1 MHLFEQKMKKEILE
15 QIKKLGRN
23 IDNVKGNSLQED
35 LQSITFDTVLYQRP
49 TDTPWATAEEEEPI
63 YGIGD
68 FINQNESL
76 FKEDKAAFY
85 DKIIQKY
92 FRVTTEGFGQVFW
105 EASPFTPFKEE
116 TPDYAEWNGDFTDD
130 ETDLTEIVK
139 VTNDLSPDFVL
150 LFTSYGFTDSY
161 YIALSD
167 PNPENPTLFGTD
179 HEVFFR
185 EVTNEGNLEDFLNTF
200 MTKEELLEIVKR
212 RIEK

>member
-1 MHLFEQKMKKEILE
+1 M
-15 QIKKLGRN
+15 RN
-23 IDNVKGNSLQED
+23 G
-35 LQSITFDTVLYQRP
+35 TV
-49 TDTPWATAEEEEPI
+49 I
-63 YGIGD
+63 
-68 FINQNESL
+68 S
-76 FKEDKAAFY
+76 
-85 DKIIQKY
+85 
-92 FRVTTEGFGQVFW
+92 
-105 EASPFTPFKEE
+105 
-116 TPDYAEWNGDFTDD
+116 DD
-130 ETDLTEIVK
+130 ETDLTEIIK

-150 LFTSYGFTDSY
+150 LFTSYGFPDSY

>member
-1 MHLFEQKMKKEILE
+1 MKKEILE
-15 QIKKLGRN
+15 QIKKLGGN

-49 TDTPWATAEEEEPI
+49 TDTPWATAEEEESI

-92 FRVTTEGFGQVFW
+92 FRLTTEGFGQVFW
-105 EASPFTPFKEE
+105 EASPFTPFKKE

-139 VTNDLSPDFVL
+139 VTNDPSPDFVL
-150 LFTSYGFTDSY
+150 LFTSYGFPDSY

>member
-1 MHLFEQKMKKEILE
+1 MKKEILE
-15 QIKKLGRN
+15 QIKKLGGN
-23 IDNVKGNSLQED
+23 IYNVKGNSFQED

-92 FRVTTEGFGQVFW
+92 FRLTTEGFGQVFW

-116 TPDYAEWNGDFTDD
+116 TLDYAEWNCDFTDD
-130 ETDLTEIVK
+130 ETDLTEIIK

-150 LFTSYGFTDSY
+150 LFTSYGFPDSY

>member
-1 MHLFEQKMKKEILE
+1 MKKEILE
-15 QIKKLGRN
+15 QIKKLGGN

-76 FKEDKAAFY
+76 FKEDKAALY

-92 FRVTTEGFGQVFW
+92 FRLTTEGFGQVFW
-105 EASPFTPFKEE
+105 EASPFTPFKEG

-130 ETDLTEIVK
+130 ETDLTEIIK
-139 VTNDLSPDFVL
+139 VTNDPSPDFIM
-150 LFTSYGFTDSY
+150 LFTSYGFPDSY

-185 EVTNEGNLEDFLNTF
+185 EVTNEANLEDFLNTF

>member
-1 MHLFEQKMKKEILE
+1 MKKEILE
-15 QIKKLGRN
+15 QIKKLGGN

-76 FKEDKAAFY
+76 FKEDKAALY

-92 FRVTTEGFGQVFW
+92 FRLTTEGFGQVFW
-105 EASPFTPFKEE
+105 EASPFTPFKEG

-130 ETDLTEIVK
+130 ETDLTEIIK
-139 VTNDLSPDFVL
+139 VTNDHSPDFIL
-150 LFTSYGFTDSY
+150 FFTSYGFPDSY

>member
-1 MHLFEQKMKKEILE
+1 MKKEILE
-15 QIKKLGRN
+15 QIKKLGGN

-49 TDTPWATAEEEEPI
+49 TDKPWATAEEEEPI

-76 FKEDKAAFY
+76 FKEDKAALY

-92 FRVTTEGFGQVFW
+92 FRLTTEGFGQVFW
-105 EASPFTPFKEE
+105 EASPFTPFKEG

-130 ETDLTEIVK
+130 ETDLTEIIK
-139 VTNDLSPDFVL
+139 VTNDTSPDFIL
-150 LFTSYGFTDSY
+150 LFTSYGFPDSY

>member
-1 MHLFEQKMKKEILE
+1 MKKEILE
-15 QIKKLGRN
+15 QIKKLGGN

-49 TDTPWATAEEEEPI
+49 TDKPWATAEEEEPI

-76 FKEDKAAFY
+76 FKEDKAALY

-92 FRVTTEGFGQVFW
+92 FRLTTEGFGQVFW
-105 EASPFTPFKEE
+105 EASPFTPFKEG

-130 ETDLTEIVK
+130 ETDLNEIIK
-139 VTNDLSPDFVL
+139 VTNDPSPDFIL
-150 LFTSYGFTDSY
+150 LFTSYGFPDSY

>member
-1 MHLFEQKMKKEILE
+1 MKKEILE
-15 QIKKLGRN
+15 QIKKLGGN

-49 TDTPWATAEEEEPI
+49 TDKPWATAEEEEPI

-76 FKEDKAAFY
+76 FKEDKAALY

-92 FRVTTEGFGQVFW
+92 FRLTNEGFGQVFW
-105 EASPFTPFKEE
+105 EASPFTPFKEG

-130 ETDLTEIVK
+130 ETDLTEIIK
-139 VTNDLSPDFVL
+139 VTNDPSPDFIM
-150 LFTSYGFTDSY
+150 LFTSYGFPDSY

>member
-1 MHLFEQKMKKEILE
+1 MKKEILE
-15 QIKKLGRN
+15 QIKKLGGN
-23 IDNVKGNSLQED
+23 IDNVKGNSLHED

-92 FRVTTEGFGQVFW
+92 FRLTTEGFGQVFW
-105 EASPFTPFKEE
+105 EASSFTPFKEG
-116 TPDYAEWNGDFTDD
+116 TSDYAEWNGDFTDD
-130 ETDLTEIVK
+130 ETDLTEIIK
-139 VTNDLSPDFVL
+139 VTNDPSPDFIL
-150 LFTSYGFTDSY
+150 LFTSYGFPDSY

>member
-1 MHLFEQKMKKEILE
+1 MKKEILE
-15 QIKKLGRN
+15 QIKKLGGN

-49 TDTPWATAEEEEPI
+49 TDKPWATAEEEEPI

-76 FKEDKAAFY
+76 FKEDKAALY

-92 FRVTTEGFGQVFW
+92 FRLTTEGFGQVFW
-105 EASPFTPFKEE
+105 EASPFTPFKEG

-130 ETDLTEIVK
+130 ETDLNEIIK
-139 VTNDLSPDFVL
+139 VTNDPSPDFIL
-150 LFTSYGFTDSY
+150 LFTSYGFPDSY

-185 EVTNEGNLEDFLNTF
+185 EVTNEGNLEDFLDTF

>member
-1 MHLFEQKMKKEILE
+1 MKKEILE
-15 QIKKLGRN
+15 QIKKLGGN

-49 TDTPWATAEEEEPI
+49 TDKPWATAEEEEPI

-76 FKEDKAAFY
+76 FKEDKAALY

-92 FRVTTEGFGQVFW
+92 FRLTTEGFGQVFW
-105 EASPFTPFKEE
+105 EASPFTPFKEG

-130 ETDLTEIVK
+130 ETDLTEIIK
-139 VTNDLSPDFVL
+139 VTNDPSPDFIM
-150 LFTSYGFTDSY
+150 LFTSYGFPDSY

>member
-1 MHLFEQKMKKEILE
+1 MKKEILE
-15 QIKKLGRN
+15 QIKKLGGN

-76 FKEDKAAFY
+76 FKEDKAALY
-85 DKIIQKY
+85 DKIIEKY
-92 FRVTTEGFGQVFW
+92 FRLTTEGFGQVFW
-105 EASPFTPFKEE
+105 EASPFTPFKEG

-130 ETDLTEIVK
+130 ETDLTEIIK
-139 VTNDLSPDFVL
+139 VTNDPSSDFIL
-150 LFTSYGFTDSY
+150 LFTSYGFPDSY

>member
-1 MHLFEQKMKKEILE
+1 MKKEILE
-15 QIKKLGRN
+15 QIKKLGGN

-139 VTNDLSPDFVL
+139 VTNDPSPNFVL
-150 LFTSYGFTDSY
+150 LFTSYGFPDSY

-167 PNPENPTLFGTD
+167 PNPENPILFGTD

>member
-1 MHLFEQKMKKEILE
+1 MKKEILE
-15 QIKKLGRN
+15 QIKKLGGN

-92 FRVTTEGFGQVFW
+92 FRVTTEGFGQFFW

-139 VTNDLSPDFVL
+139 VTNDPSPDFVL
-150 LFTSYGFTDSY
+150 LFTSYGFPDSY

-185 EVTNEGNLEDFLNTF
+185 EITNEGNLEDFLNTF

>member
-1 MHLFEQKMKKEILE
+1 MKKEILE
-15 QIKKLGRN
+15 QIKKLGGN

-76 FKEDKAAFY
+76 FKEDKAALY

-92 FRVTTEGFGQVFW
+92 FRLTTEGFGQVFW
-105 EASPFTPFKEE
+105 EASPFTPFKEG

-130 ETDLTEIVK
+130 ETDLTEIIK
-139 VTNDLSPDFVL
+139 VTNDPSPDFIL
-150 LFTSYGFTDSY
+150 LFTSYGFPDSY

>member
-1 MHLFEQKMKKEILE
+1 MKKEILE
-15 QIKKLGRN
+15 QIKKLGGN
-23 IDNVKGNSLQED
+23 IDNVKGNSLQQD

-116 TPDYAEWNGDFTDD
+116 TPDYAEWNGDF
-130 ETDLTEIVK
+130 
-139 VTNDLSPDFVL
+139 
-150 LFTSYGFTDSY
+150 
-161 YIALSD
+161 
-167 PNPENPTLFGTD
+167 
-179 HEVFFR
+179 
-185 EVTNEGNLEDFLNTF
+185 
-200 MTKEELLEIVKR
+200 R
-212 RIEK
+212 R

>member
-1 MHLFEQKMKKEILE
+1 MKKEILE
-15 QIKKLGRN
+15 QIKKLGGN

-76 FKEDKAAFY
+76 FKEDKAALY

-92 FRVTTEGFGQVFW
+92 FRLTTEGFGQVFW
-105 EASPFTPFKEE
+105 EASPFTPFKEG

-130 ETDLTEIVK
+130 ETDLNEIIK
-139 VTNDLSPDFVL
+139 VTNDPSPDFIL
-150 LFTSYGFTDSY
+150 LFTSYGFPDSY

-200 MTKEELLEIVKR
+200 MNKEELLEIVKR

>member
-1 MHLFEQKMKKEILE
+1 MKKEILE
-15 QIKKLGRN
+15 QIKKLGGN

-49 TDTPWATAEEEEPI
+49 TDKPWATAEEEEPI

-76 FKEDKAAFY
+76 FKEDKAALY

-92 FRVTTEGFGQVFW
+92 FRLTTEGFGQVFW
-105 EASPFTPFKEE
+105 EASPFTPFKEG
-116 TPDYAEWNGDFTDD
+116 TPDYAEWNGDFIDD
-130 ETDLTEIVK
+130 ETDLTEIIK
-139 VTNDLSPDFVL
+139 VTNDPSPDFIL
-150 LFTSYGFTDSY
+150 LFTSYGFPDSY

>member
-1 MHLFEQKMKKEILE
+1 MKKEILE
-15 QIKKLGRN
+15 QIKKLGGN

-139 VTNDLSPDFVL
+139 VTNDPSPDFIM
-150 LFTSYGFTDSY
+150 LFTSYGFPDSY

-212 RIEK
+212 GIEK

>member
-1 MHLFEQKMKKEILE
+1 MKKEILE
-15 QIKKLGRN
+15 QIKKLGGN

-76 FKEDKAAFY
+76 FKEDKAALY
-85 DKIIQKY
+85 DKIIRKY
-92 FRVTTEGFGQVFW
+92 FRLTTEGFGQVFW
-105 EASPFTPFKEE
+105 EASPFTPFKEG

-130 ETDLTEIVK
+130 ETDLTEIIK
-139 VTNDLSPDFVL
+139 VTNDPSPDFIM
-150 LFTSYGFTDSY
+150 LFTSYGFPDSY

>member
-1 MHLFEQKMKKEILE
+1 MKKEILE
-15 QIKKLGRN
+15 QIKKLGGN

-76 FKEDKAAFY
+76 FKEDKAALY

-92 FRVTTEGFGQVFW
+92 FRLTTEGFGQVFW
-105 EASPFTPFKEE
+105 EASPFTPFKEG

-130 ETDLTEIVK
+130 ETDLNEIIK
-139 VTNDLSPDFVL
+139 VTNDPSPDFIL
-150 LFTSYGFTDSY
+150 LFTSYGFPDSY

>member
-1 MHLFEQKMKKEILE
+1 MKKEILE
-15 QIKKLGRN
+15 QIKKLGGN

-76 FKEDKAAFY
+76 FKEDKAALY

-92 FRVTTEGFGQVFW
+92 FRLTTEGFGQVFW
-105 EASPFTPFKEE
+105 EASPFTPFKEG

-139 VTNDLSPDFVL
+139 VTNDPSPDFVL
-150 LFTSYGFTDSY
+150 LFSSYGFPDSY

>member
-1 MHLFEQKMKKEILE
+1 MKKEILE
-15 QIKKLGRN
+15 QIKKLGGN

-76 FKEDKAAFY
+76 FKEDKAALY

-92 FRVTTEGFGQVFW
+92 FRLTTEGFGQVFW
-105 EASPFTPFKEE
+105 EASPFTPFKEG

-130 ETDLTEIVK
+130 ETDLTEIIK
-139 VTNDLSPDFVL
+139 VTNDPSPDFIM
-150 LFTSYGFTDSY
+150 LFTSYGFPDSY

>member
-1 MHLFEQKMKKEILE
+1 MKKEILE
-15 QIKKLGRN
+15 QIKKLGGN

-49 TDTPWATAEEEEPI
+49 TDKPWATAEEEEPI

-76 FKEDKAAFY
+76 FKEDKAALY

-92 FRVTTEGFGQVFW
+92 FRLTTEGFGQVFW
-105 EASPFTPFKEE
+105 EASPFTPFKEG

-130 ETDLTEIVK
+130 ETDLTEIIK
-139 VTNDLSPDFVL
+139 VTNDPSPDFIL
-150 LFTSYGFTDSY
+150 LFTSYGFPDSY

>member
-1 MHLFEQKMKKEILE
+1 MKKEILE
-15 QIKKLGRN
+15 QIKKLGGN

-49 TDTPWATAEEEEPI
+49 TDTPWATAAEEEPI

-139 VTNDLSPDFVL
+139 VTNDPSPNFVL
-150 LFTSYGFTDSY
+150 LFTSYGFPDSY

-167 PNPENPTLFGTD
+167 PNPENPILFGTD

-212 RIEK
+212 RIENKK

>member
-1 MHLFEQKMKKEILE
+1 MKKEILE
-15 QIKKLGRN
+15 QIKKLGGN

-76 FKEDKAAFY
+76 FKEDKAALY

-92 FRVTTEGFGQVFW
+92 FRLTTEGFGQFFW
-105 EASPFTPFKEE
+105 EASPFTPFKEG

-130 ETDLTEIVK
+130 ETDLTEIIK
-139 VTNDLSPDFVL
+139 VTNDPSPDFIL
-150 LFTSYGFTDSY
+150 LFTSYGFPDSY

>member
-1 MHLFEQKMKKEILE
+1 MKKEILE
-15 QIKKLGRN
+15 QIKKLGGN

-76 FKEDKAAFY
+76 FKEDKAALY

-92 FRVTTEGFGQVFW
+92 FRLTTEGFGQVFW
-105 EASPFTPFKEE
+105 EASPFTPFKEG

-130 ETDLTEIVK
+130 ETDLNEIIK
-139 VTNDLSPDFVL
+139 VTNDPSPDFIM
-150 LFTSYGFTDSY
+150 LFTSYGFPDSY